1 MKRIDDY
8 AGDWALVT
16 GASSG
21 IGEAFAR
28 QLAAKKINLLLV
40 ARREE
45 KLRELAQSLVRAH
58 GIQARIA
65 PLDLSREDFLPALDE
80 LTRDINV
87 SVLVNNAGFGL
98 SGRFLEND
106 IAREL
111 EMLHLNC
118 RAPLLLTHHYAA
130 PMKQRGRGAIIFL
143 SSILGHMPVPRM
155 SHYAA
160 TKGYDLLLAE
170 GLGRELES
178 SGVSVMALCPG
189 ATQTEFSDVAGLHI
203 RKQMS
208 PDDVVSLALAR
219 VGKSRYV
226 VPGAGNKAMVWLPR
240 LLSRRLMADFM
251 ARAAGSLRRH

>member
-1 MKRIDDY
+1 MNRIDDY

-21 IGEAFAR
+21 IGEVFAR

-40 ARREE
+40 ARRED
-45 KLRELAQSLVRAH
+45 KLRELAQALVKEH

-65 PLDLSREDFLPALDE
+65 PLDLAREDFLPALAE
-80 LTRDINV
+80 LTRDITV

-130 PMKQRGRGAIIFL
+130 AMKARGKGAIIFL

-155 SHYAA
+155 AHYAA
-160 TKGYDLLLAE
+160 TKGYDLMLAE
-170 GLGRELES
+170 GLARELEPA
-178 SGVSVMALCPG
+178 GVSVMALCPG

-208 PDDVVSLALAR
+208 PDEVVSLALSR
-219 VGKSRYV
+219 VGQSRYV
-226 VPGAGNKAMVWLPR
+226 VPGAGNKALAWMPR
-240 LLSRRLMADFM
+240 FVTRRWMTDFM
-251 ARAAGSLRRH
+251 ARAAGSLRKH